1 MKRLEQF
8 IHNIRNRYYK
18 RLGYLYDHGKRMWYR
33 TRSVCCN
40 ATVHGVAMYNGK
52 PLTKPFSQY
61 NDKQRPN
68 IYYRDWCDE
77 CHRQCTTVTTVVT

>member
-18 RLGYLYDHGKRMWYR
+18 HLGYLYDHGKRMWYR

-40 ATVHGVAMYNGK
+40 ATVHGVTMYKGK
-52 PLTKPFSQY
+52 PISKPFEAHSK
-61 NDKQRPN
+61 DEKKE
-68 IYYRDWCDE
+68 ICYRDWCNE
-77 CHRQCTTVTTVVT
+77 CNRQCQTVMEVIT